1 MSPDARIS
9 QARNEVPQ
17 RLKAG
22 SHEWALCGPE
32 GPHYPIGSTLTVKPL

>member
-17 RLKAG
+17 RLKRLLKKGICHAF
-22 SHEWALCGPE
+22 
-32 GPHYPIGSTLTVKPL
+32 